1 MPRGDRTGPTGS
13 GAMTGLGMGSCA
25 GPGKGGSF
33 LRRGGGLGLLGVA
46 MWLLRLWSSG
56 RQRADVATGAKEDEA
71 EELRKKIA
79 ELEGTLSELKQRLYK
94 VKGDKGETLH

>member
-1 MPRGDRTGPTGS
+1 
-13 GAMTGLGMGSCA
+13 MGSCA

-46 MWLLRLWSSG
+46 MWLLRLWTSR
-56 RQRADVATGAKEDEA
+56 RQHTDVASGAKEVEA

-79 ELEGTLSELKQRLYK
+79 ELEGTLSELKQQLDK
-94 VKGDKGETLH
+94 VKSDKSQALH